1 MRSKLIIMVL
11 DNIKAKKVVKTSYV
25 RGKYPLLTQNNH
37 KTLLGEKMGIKTL
50 ILYLSPYKDNSKG
63 KNLCPKASM
72 GCSKACLFNS
82 GNARFEHVQLGR
94 RNKTEWFLEDR
105 ESFVSTIITEITK
118 AVKKYSADWVLS
130 VRLNGTSDIVW
141 EHIYYGGK
149 NIFEH
154 FPDVNFYDYTKISN
168 RFKKVLPKNYHLT
181 FSRSEENESEAL
193 ALLHKGFNIAWVFNK
208 IPTEYKGFK
217 VINGDESDNRV
228 GDEKGVIVGLKFK
241 NLTGSG
247 AGELN
252 QYAKTSG
259 FVTFI

>member
-1 MRSKLIIMVL
+1 MVL

-63 KNLCPKASM
+63 KNLCPKASL

-82 GNARFEHVQLGR
+82 GMGGMYQRVADGR
-94 RNKTEWFLEDR
+94 RNKTEWFLEDSA
-105 ESFVSTIITEITK
+105 SFVNTLINEINKAIT
-118 AVKKYSADWVLS
+118 KYSADWVLS

-141 EHIYYGGK
+141 ENILHEGK

-154 FPDVNFYDYTKISN
+154 FPSVNFYDYTKIST
-168 RFKKVLPKNYHLT
+168 RFKKALPKNYYLT
-181 FSRSEENESEAL
+181 FSRSETNENEAL
-193 ALLHKGFNIAWVFNK
+193 AILRKGFNVAWVFNK
-208 IPTEYKGFK
+208 IPTEYMGYK

-228 GDEKGVIVGLKFK
+228 GDERGVIVGLKFK
-241 NLTGSG
+241 NATGKNG
-247 AGELN
+247 GELN
-252 QYAKTSG
+252 KYAKESG
-259 FVTFI
+259 FVTYI